1 MESPNYMSIKD
12 FTPEKK
18 QLMKELG
25 RRRLS
30 IIFFAVGLVATLFTI
45 NEENDILLHALDDYT
60 IVILS
65 IVALLMILVW
75 RKKESFGDLRR
86 LNNILLIISV
96 VLLIFVLFAFTQ
108 EINDPADFGN
118 DPPQLIFLIVL
129 IVNRFT

>member
-30 IIFFAVGLVATLFTI
+30 IIFFAVGLVATLITI

-96 VLLIFVLFAFTQ
+96 VLLIFVLFAFTK
-108 EINDPADFGN
+108 EINDPA
-118 DPPQLIFLIVL
+118 
-129 IVNRFT
+129 